1 MRLSKEMLKY
11 IIAGVLTTA
20 VNWVVFYLFKFIM
33 PSPTVRNII
42 AWVIS
47 VVFAYIVN
55 SRWVFEA
62 KTESAGNEL
71 KQLGEFSAA
80 RLFSGIV
87 ESVAIYVFI
96 EKLLM
101 SEFYVK
107 LAASIFVIVFNYVAS
122 KLWIFKAK

>member
-1 MRLSKEMLKY
+1 MHLSKEMLKY

-20 VNWVVFYLFKFIM
+20 VNWVVFYLFKFIN

-55 SRWVFEA
+55 SRWVFVA
-62 KTESAGNEL
+62 KTESVGKEL
-71 KQLGEFSAA
+71 KLLGEFCAA

-87 ESVAIYVFI
+87 ESAAIYVFI
-96 EKLLM
+96 ERL
-101 SEFYVK
+101 
-107 LAASIFVIVFNYVAS
+107 
-122 KLWIFKAK
+122 

>member
-1 MRLSKEMLKY
+1 MQFSKEMLKY

-20 VNWVVFYLFKFIM
+20 VNWVVFYLFRFII

-47 VVFAYIVN
+47 VAFAYIVN

-62 KTESAGNEL
+62 KAEGVQKEL
-71 KQLGEFSAA
+71 KLLGEFSAA

-101 SEFYVK
+101 SEFYIK

>member
-1 MRLSKEMLKY
+1 MQLSKEMLKY

-20 VNWVVFYLFKFIM
+20 VNWVVFYLFKFII

-42 AWVIS
+42 AWVVA

-55 SRWVFEA
+55 SRWVFGA
-62 KTESAGNEL
+62 KAENAGNEL
-71 KQLGEFSAA
+71 KLLGEFSAA

-87 ESVAIYVFI
+87 ESAAVYLFI
-96 EKLLM
+96 ERLLM

-107 LAASIFVIVFNYVAS
+107 LAASVFVIVFNYVAS

>member
-1 MRLSKEMLKY
+1 MHLSKEMLKY

-20 VNWVVFYLFKFIM
+20 ANWVVFYLFRFIIT
-33 PSPTVRNII
+33 SPTVRNII

-62 KTESAGNEL
+62 KAESVQKEL
-71 KQLGEFSAA
+71 KLLGEFSAA

-101 SEFYVK
+101 SEFYIK

>member
-1 MRLSKEMLKY
+1 MHLSKEMLKY
-11 IIAGVLTTA
+11 IIAGVLTTG
-20 VNWVVFYLFKFIM
+20 VNWVVFYLFKFIIL
-33 PSPTVRNII
+33 SPTVRNII
-42 AWVIS
+42 AWVVA

-55 SRWVFEA
+55 SRWVFGA
-62 KTESAGNEL
+62 KTESVGNEL
-71 KQLGEFSAA
+71 KQVGEFAAA

-87 ESVAIYVFI
+87 ESIAIYVFI
-96 EKLLM
+96 ERLLM